1 MTVRVRLQRLG
12 RRNRPFYRVVV
23 ADSRAPRDGKFIELV
38 GTYNPLATRSGVK
51 EVTFKVDRIRYWISV
66 GAQPSD
72 RVAWLLGQFG
82 ILPPK
87 VIPVARTKQTVPR
100 KEWKELQK
108 KQAGGKGF
116 HTSAAC
122 FTALQPGTG
131 EPVSDPLPRTLF
143 SASYDGELTD
153 GIATR
158 RPSSGVSQYPSL
170 ETRPLSFW
178 WGTGAERETHRNG
191 EAISTTAIGPD
202 ELGGGIALDLSR
214 MSLTGRSAGE
224 QQARSPLRAV
234 LASHLSLLGPA
245 ACSVIGLR
253 VDTEE
258 EARDT
263 R

>member
-1 MTVRVRLQRLG
+1 MPHISRHALPCFLRLG
-12 RRNRPFYRVVV
+12 SLHKHAHLFPVPPRAHPTTFDFRPSPRRP
-23 ADSRAPRDGKFIELV
+23 
-38 GTYNPLATRSGVK
+38 
-51 EVTFKVDRIRYWISV
+51 
-66 GAQPSD
+66 
-72 RVAWLLGQFG
+72 QFG

-87 VIPVARTKQTVPR
+87 VVPVARTKQTVPR

-122 FTALQPGTG
+122 FSALQPGAG
-131 EPVSDPLPRTLF
+131 EPRSDPLPRTLF
-143 SASYDGELTD
+143 SASDDGELTD

-158 RPSSGVSQYPSL
+158 RQSSGVSQSPSL
-170 ETRPLSFW
+170 ETGPFSFW
-178 WGTGAERETHRNG
+178 WGTGAERETNRNG
-191 EAISTTAIGPD
+191 EAVNSTASGPD
-202 ELGGGIALDLSR
+202 ELCGDIALDLSR

-224 QQARSPLRAV
+224 QQARSPLRTV

-253 VDTEE
+253 VDAEKA
-258 EARDT
+258 ARDT